1 MGTSGMPEVRFVESN
16 GIRMAVYGAG
26 PEAGLPVIFSHGFPE
41 LAYSW
46 RHQIVALAEAG
57 FRVLAPDQR
66 GYGLTDRPAAVEAYD
81 IEKLTGDLV
90 GVLDAYGIEKAVF
103 CGHDWGGAVVWAAGQ
118 LHPSR
123 VAGVIGV
130 NTPFLPRAPAPPIA
144 LMRAAMGPDHYI
156 VHFQTPG
163 DADDRLARNV
173 RRVFERL
180 MRKGIKLAD
189 LDLSRGI
196 QNLATAVESGD
207 VIGVPLLRDDEI
219 DVFTEAFAR
228 TGFTGGINWYRNIDR
243 NWELTANAPEKVEA
257 PSLMICAEDDFAL
270 PPALAEGMEAY
281 VPNLEK
287 RLIRDCGH
295 WTQQE
300 KPEELNALLI
310 DWLSRTFPRA
320 G

>member
-1 MGTSGMPEVRFVESN
+1 MEMLGMPEPSFVESN

-26 PEAGLPVIFSHGFPE
+26 PESGLPVIFSHGFPE
-41 LAYSW
+41 IAYSW
-46 RHQIVALAEAG
+46 RHQIAALSAAG

-66 GYGLTDRPAAVEAYD
+66 GYGLTQRPEGVESYD
-81 IEKLTGDLV
+81 IVNLTADLV
-90 GVLDAYGIEKAVF
+90 GVLDAFGIERAVF

-118 LHPSR
+118 LHPAR

-130 NTPFLPRAPAPPIA
+130 NTPFLPRAPMPPIA
-144 LMRAAMGPDHYI
+144 MLRAAMGPDHYI
-156 VHFQTPG
+156 VHFQTPR
-163 DADDRLARNV
+163 DADVRLARDV

-189 LDLSRGI
+189 LDMSRGI
-196 QNLATAVESGD
+196 QNLPTAVETGPL
-207 VIGVPLLRDDEI
+207 IGQPLLSDSEI
-219 DVFTEAFAR
+219 DVFVQAFER

-243 NWELTANAPEKVEA
+243 NWELTAIAPQKVEA
-257 PSLMICAEDDFAL
+257 PSLMVCAEDDFAL

-281 VPNLEK
+281 VPNLER

-300 KPEELNALLI
+300 KPDELNALLI
-310 DWLSRTFPRA
+310 DWLTRTFPRA
-320 G
+320 S